1 MGSGMS
7 ADNKKGGALAKLA
20 AIFCAQ
26 SKFRIFLNEKLPDPH
41 QDIATVEQA
50 TEHLK
55 MVCKVESRIEFDNDP
70 EAAER
75 FHDLV
80 RIPYVT
86 WQLRK
91 DSE

>member
-1 MGSGMS
+1 MTS
-7 ADNKKGGALAKLA
+7 NHQKGGALAKLA
-20 AIFCAQ
+20 AIFCEQ
-26 SKFRIFLNEKLPDPH
+26 SLFRAFLNEKLPDPH
-41 QDIATVEQA
+41 LHIGTAEEA

-55 MVCKVESRIEFDNDP
+55 MVCNVKSRER
-70 EAAER
+70 R

-80 RIPYVT
+80 RIPYVH

>member
-1 MGSGMS
+1 MTTLPPQL
-7 ADNKKGGALAKLA
+7 KGGALAKLA
-20 AIFCAQ
+20 AIFCEQ
-26 SKFRIFLNEKLPDPH
+26 PQFRIFLNMKLPDPG
-41 QDIATVEQA
+41 QYILTAEQA

-80 RIPYVT
+80 RIPYVN
-86 WQLRK
+86 WQLHK